1 MLASVKESG
10 INPYPHKFFVSMSIV
25 EYVDK
30 YRSLENGEHLEN
42 VVISLAGIQC
52 LQNVI
57 SVYVLLNVLFTY
69 LLLF

>member
-1 MLASVKESG
+1 
-10 INPYPHKFFVSMSIV
+10 MSIV

-30 YRSLENGEHLEN
+30 YRSLEHGEHLEK

-52 LQNVI
+52 LQDVI